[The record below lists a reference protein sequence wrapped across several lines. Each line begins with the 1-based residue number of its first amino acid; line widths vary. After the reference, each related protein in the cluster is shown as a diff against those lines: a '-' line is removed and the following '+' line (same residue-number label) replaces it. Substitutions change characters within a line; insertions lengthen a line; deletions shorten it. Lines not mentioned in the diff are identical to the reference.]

1 MGSTDNLIPLNER
14 TKEEQRRIAAKG
26 GKASGKARRKKKTLQ
41 EIAQMFLYTPVN
53 DEKLNKILDDVGIPR
68 EEQTYILIMIFQQI
82 RKAADG
88 DLKAAE
94 FIRETVGENPRLK
107 LYERKLEI
115 LNQDGRTQIIDDWV
129 NAVFEAGE

>member
-1 MGSTDNLIPLNER
+1 MGSTDNLIPLNAR
-14 TKEEQRRIAAKG
+14 TKEEQRKIASKG